1 MSESSTKN
9 SIDLKKEFRERVTG
23 YLLGAFGLVAGL
35 AWNDAIQ
42 ESIRV
47 FFPLDNKGLLA
58 KFFYAVVMTV
68 VLVLLSTH
76 IMRWAG
82 GQDEK

>member
-1 MSESSTKN
+1 MRFGVRWTDRARQALS
-9 SIDLKKEFRERVTG
+9 

-58 KFFYAVVMTV
+58 NF
-68 VLVLLSTH
+68 STP
-76 IMRWAG
+76 
-82 GQDEK
+82 